1 MSCFRMQLPE
11 NDFGKILSNV
21 FSVTYNKGD
30 DESGSYDRT
39 DPFANEMTTGIA
51 MINYYT
57 VNHLLVEHVSSV
69 LFWTQSE

>member
-1 MSCFRMQLPE
+1 MSCYRMQLPE

-51 MINYYT
+51 N
-57 VNHLLVEHVSSV
+57 L
-69 LFWTQSE
+69 